1 MTRRPRWVSI
11 TTLAAA
17 GLLAATLGGPVLA
30 QDGSP
35 AASAPAAT
43 PYPDPVEQPPAPAA
57 DVTEYPNYG
66 GEVDCEAHTFNGRP
80 YPGNLKKITAPDA
93 STVVFEFCNPN
104 IAFLAQAAFAANAI
118 DDAAYL
124 IAHAPDGS
132 IVTQPNG
139 TGPYKVDTWD
149 IGNRIVY
156 TRNDDYWGEPARTP
170 TLEFRWSDQS
180 AARMTEILSGTV
192 DGVDNPGR
200 DDLPAIESNPDLV
213 VLPRVAPN
221 VFYLGM
227 SNAYEPWDDVRVRQ
241 AIAMGIDRQ
250 RIVDNFYPPGS
261 TVATTFT
268 PCSIPYACE
277 GEDWYEFDPEAAR
290 ALLAE
295 AGFPDGFQTKIH
307 LRDRDR
313 VYITGQS
320 VIAQDIQAQLKE
332 NLNIDATIDIQESGT
347 MVDNVLAGKQ
357 DGIFMFGWGADYP
370 DATNFLDFHFG
381 SGTGAKFGEAFP
393 DLVDVLNRAGQTPV
407 PEERTAL
414 YTEANNLIKQYVPM
428 VPVAY
433 SGSAAVFRSDVE
445 DPHTS
450 PLTSEIFAVMQAAD
464 RDTFVWMQNAEPLG
478 LYCAD
483 ETDGE
488 SLRAC
493 EQTNEALYAYEIGGT
508 ATKPS
513 LATECTSSEDFLTWT
528 CSLRDGVTF
537 HDGSTLDASDVV
549 LSYAAQWDALSP
561 LHVGRSGAFEYWP
574 ATVGGG
580 FLNPPGPCGLPN
592 TAACE

>member
-1 MTRRPRWVSI
+1 
-11 TTLAAA
+11 LAASLGA
-17 GLLAATLGGPVLA
+17 AALLVLTSLGAVA
-30 QDGSP
+30 QEE
-35 AASAPAAT
+35 SAPAAT
-43 PYPDPVEQPPAPAA
+43 PYPDAVEQPPAPTA

-66 GEVDCEAHTFNGRP
+66 GEVDCENDTFNGRP
-80 YPGNLKKITAPDA
+80 YAGNLKRISAPDA

-104 IAFLAQAAFAANAI
+104 IAFLAQIAFSANAV
-118 DDAAYL
+118 DDAEYL
-124 IAHAPDGS
+124 IAHGPDGS

-139 TGPYKVDTWD
+139 TGPYQLDSWD
-149 IGNRIVY
+149 LGNRMVFKAF
-156 TRNDDYWGEPARTP
+156 DGYWGEPAQAP
-170 TLEFRWSDQS
+170 NLEFRWSDQS
-180 AARMTEILSGTV
+180 AARLNEILAGTV
-192 DGVDNPGR
+192 DGIDNPGR
-200 DDLPAIESNPDLV
+200 DDLATIEATPDLT
-213 VLPRVAPN
+213 LIPRLAPN
-221 VFYLGM
+221 IFYLGM
-227 SNAYEPWDDVRVRQ
+227 NRDYEPWDDARVRQ

-277 GEDWYEFDPEAAR
+277 GDAWYDFDPEAAR

-295 AGFPDGFQTKIH
+295 AGYPDGFQTKIH

-313 VYITGQS
+313 VYITGQAI
-320 VIAQDIQAQLKE
+320 IAQDIQAQLKE
-332 NLNIDATIDIQESGT
+332 NLNIDATIDVQESGT

-381 SGTGAKFGEAFP
+381 SGAGTKFGTPFP

-407 PEERTAL
+407 AEERTAL
-414 YTEANNLIKQYVPM
+414 YTEANNLIKEYVPM

-433 SGSAAVFRSDVE
+433 SGSAGVFKSDVE
-445 DPHTS
+445 GAHVS
-450 PLTSEIFAVMQAAD
+450 PLVSEIFAVMKPGD
-464 RDTFVWMQNAEPLG
+464 RDTMVWMQNAEPLG
-478 LYCAD
+478 LYAAD

-488 SLRAC
+488 SLRAA
-493 EQTNEALYAYEIGGT
+493 EQIKESLYAYVIGGT
-508 ATKPS
+508 ETIPS

-528 CSLRDGVTF
+528 CTLREGVSF

-549 LSYAAQWDALSP
+549 LSMAAQWDAISP

-592 TAACE
+592 TAPCE

>member
-1 MTRRPRWVSI
+1 
-11 TTLAAA
+11 LAASLGA
-17 GLLAATLGGPVLA
+17 AALLVLTSLGAVA
-30 QDGSP
+30 QEE
-35 AASAPAAT
+35 SAPAAT
-43 PYPDPVEQPPAPAA
+43 PYPDAVEQPPAPTA

-66 GEVDCEAHTFNGRP
+66 GEVDCENDTFNGRP
-80 YPGNLKKITAPDA
+80 YAGNLKRISAPDA

-104 IAFLAQAAFAANAI
+104 IAFLAQIAFSANGI
-118 DDAAYL
+118 DDADYL

-139 TGPYKVDTWD
+139 TGPYQLDSWD
-149 IGNRIVY
+149 LGNRMVFKAF
-156 TRNDDYWGEPARTP
+156 DGYWGEPAQAP
-170 TLEFRWSDQS
+170 NLEFRWSDQS
-180 AARMTEILSGTV
+180 AARLNEILAGTV
-192 DGVDNPGR
+192 DGIDNPGR
-200 DDLPAIESNPDLV
+200 DDLATIEATPDLT
-213 VLPRVAPN
+213 LIPRLAPN
-221 VFYLGM
+221 IFYLGM
-227 SNAYEPWDDVRVRQ
+227 NRDYEPWDDASVRQ

-277 GEDWYEFDPEAAR
+277 GDAWYDFDPEAAR

-295 AGFPDGFQTKIH
+295 AGYPDGFQTKIH

-313 VYITGQS
+313 VYITGQAI
-320 VIAQDIQAQLKE
+320 IAQDIQAQLKE
-332 NLNIDATIDIQESGT
+332 NLNIDATIDVQESGT

-381 SGTGAKFGEAFP
+381 SGAGTKFGEPFP

-407 PEERTAL
+407 AEERTAL
-414 YTEANNLIKQYVPM
+414 YTEANNLIKEYVPM

-433 SGSAAVFRSDVE
+433 SGSAGVFKSDVE
-445 DPHTS
+445 GAHVS
-450 PLTSEIFAVMQAAD
+450 PLVSEIFAVMKPGD
-464 RDTFVWMQNAEPLG
+464 RDTMVWMQNAEPLG
-478 LYCAD
+478 LYAAD

-488 SLRAC
+488 SLRAA
-493 EQTNEALYAYEIGGT
+493 EQIKESLYAYVIGGT
-508 ATKPS
+508 ETIPS

-528 CSLRDGVTF
+528 CTLREGVSF

-549 LSYAAQWDALSP
+549 LSMAAQWDAISP

-592 TAACE
+592 TAPCE